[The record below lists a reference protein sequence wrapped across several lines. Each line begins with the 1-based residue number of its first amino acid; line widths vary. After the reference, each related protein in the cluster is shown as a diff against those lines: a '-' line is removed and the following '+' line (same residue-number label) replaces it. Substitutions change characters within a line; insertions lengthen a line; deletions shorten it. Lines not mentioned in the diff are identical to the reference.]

1 MTYLQYGDKKFKIL
15 EGYELNFS
23 SREVSFSNI
32 TIDFTNKKMNDLP
45 MKYQEV
51 VVYKDNQK
59 QFTGYVNTFDFQ
71 EMKKSK
77 NEFRELELNLLSPYQ
92 MCTKKSVTINGTF
105 EIRDIINKVFAPL
118 IADGFVL
125 KEFNVRDGIKTVNYL
140 LETIENIMNDL
151 SASLNI
157 WWYIDQNKYIY
168 INDID
173 YQLGLEP
180 KLRLNKDTKIE
191 GWLSIQPS
199 IEAVN
204 YANVIN
210 VKNARIYFE
219 SIYHNN
225 ENYYKPFLNVRNIK
239 KGDSVDFLYPLDIAE
254 DTLKRNYSSYIYQNR
269 FDIDAFSITIKTS
282 NGYIDASISIDNDG
296 IYSIT
301 DNISFSDE
309 DKKIFTLKRD
319 EFFDNLIIGFT
330 YNGEDGTVSR
340 LSSTTALEYRTM
352 KFINS
357 QEISNNKG
365 KITTSGVIEKNVDMN
380 SRWFFLDDLITEVK
394 GMMYNNS
401 NQTNLLKLKFDKDK
415 SIRVGDIID
424 VNLPDFLAKGTYIV
438 TDIAYSKT
446 QTQLWTIS
454 VRTTDVLE
462 NFIDLFRADKKQE
475 NIKQAETIVLSEYVE
490 EKVFESHEVN
500 EV

>member
-32 TIDFTNKKMNDLP
+32 TIDFTNKTLDDLP

-59 QFTGYVNTFDFQ
+59 QFTGYVNTFEFQ

-105 EIRDIINKVFAPL
+105 EIRDIINKAFAPL

-140 LETIENIMNDL
+140 LETIENVMNDL

-157 WWYIDQNKYIY
+157 WWYIDQNKYVY

-210 VKNARIYFE
+210 VKNARIYYE
-219 SIYHNN
+219 SSDD
-225 ENYYKPFLNVRNIK
+225 YKPFFSIKNIK
-239 KGDSVDFLYPLDIAE
+239 HGDTIDFKYPIDISEDTIRRIYNNKEAISFKKAYSFEVNMDVGDSTTHAE
-254 DTLKRNYSSYIYQNR
+254 IGINEDGE
-269 FDIDAFSITIKTS
+269 FFITE
-282 NGYIDASISIDNDG
+282 
-296 IYSIT
+296 
-301 DNISFSDE
+301 NIGFSDE
-309 DKKIFTLKRD
+309 DKKIFTLKKD
-319 EFFDNLIIGFT
+319 NFFDSLIVGFT
-330 YNGEDGTVSR
+330 YNGDDGVVYNLTSE
-340 LSSTTALEYRTM
+340 TALEYRTM

-357 QEISNNKG
+357 QEIINNKG
-365 KITTSGVIEKNVDMN
+365 KTTTSGVIEKNVDMN
-380 SRWFFLDDLITEVK
+380 DRWFFLDDLITEVK

-446 QTQLWTIS
+446 QSELWIIS

-462 NFIDLFRADKKQE
+462 NFIDLFRSDKKQE
-475 NIKQAETIVLSEYVE
+475 NIRQAETIVLSEYVE
-490 EKVFESHEVN
+490 EKVFESHEVD